1 VSRKRSKTR
10 IGNPSGDIVYY
21 RKQKHHKKKLNFT
34 FHLTDQMT
42 KLSTTAHPQ
51 WKNVRQNS
59 RATPAAGLEIAE
71 NATTLRF
78 ASKTTMAIHKLS
90 YPLRARMCLV
100 AHH

>member
-1 VSRKRSKTR
+1 
-10 IGNPSGDIVYY
+10 
-21 RKQKHHKKKLNFT
+21 
-34 FHLTDQMT
+34 MT

-59 RATPAAGLEIAE
+59 GATPAAGSKIAE

-78 ASKTTMAIHKLS
+78 VPKTTMAIHQLLD
-90 YPLRARMCLV
+90 PLKAETYLV